1 MVINGVFSDSGK
13 PDGDPTY
20 DYFNYGIR
28 GRIPT
33 NLFKP
38 VSNVTDLSMTFH
50 CCPLILPYKWNSST
64 GDIGE
69 MFSKQ
74 MFAGLTKLTNISYMF
89 YLCVIPADVILPVEF
104 VIDCINLQNISC
116 LFLAAKFESTA
127 SQAQQ
132 VDDNIFAKNVNL
144 RNISYAFASGQ
155 GQGSWSGRSPKKI
168 SSTLF
173 NANKH
178 KQLTNVTGVFYNAT
192 TTTGSVPE
200 FWNWLNSLS
209 SVNRANVFYAMRK
222 ANLTNGN
229 NVPSGWNTGM
239 V

>member
-1 MVINGVFSDSGK
+1 MFNGSGR
-13 PDGDPTY
+13 PDGDPT
-20 DYFNYGIR
+20 YGIR

-38 VSNVTDLSMTFH
+38 VRNVTDLSMTFY
-50 CCPLILPYKWNSST
+50 CCPLLLPYKWNNST
-64 GDIGE
+64 NGDIGE
-69 MFSKQ
+69 MFSSQ
-74 MFAGLTKLTNISYMF
+74 MFAGMNKLANISSMF
-89 YLCVIPADVILPVEF
+89 YSTVIPANVIIPVEF
-104 VIDCINLQNISC
+104 VADCINLQDISQ
-116 LFLAAKFESTA
+116 LFLSADFQSTA
-127 SQAQQ
+127 AQAQQ
-132 VDDNIFAKNVNL
+132 IDDNIFAKNVNL

-155 GQGSWSGRSPKKI
+155 HQGSWLGRSPKKI

-192 TTTGSVPE
+192 STTGSVPE